1 MSLIP
6 QWLHWLASP
15 PNFYRFADRAQ
26 PWLTAATVVLLGYG
40 LVGGLALAP
49 PDYQQGEGF
58 RIIYVHVPAAWMSL
72 FVYTLMAA
80 AALVAL
86 VWRLKLAE
94 CVLTSCAP
102 IGASFTAL
110 ALVSGMLWGKP
121 MWGTYWT
128 WQDARLVSEL
138 ILLFLY
144 RGVVGLHQAVGD
156 ARAAARACA
165 LLALVGFV
173 NVPIVHYS
181 VEWWNTLHQ
190 GPTLTKFDQPSIP
203 VSMLW
208 PLLSAALG
216 FTAFFAQV
224 LLLRVQNELL
234 ARERGNPWAAGVA
247 GRPERSEGSLS
258 R

>member
-6 QWLHWLASP
+6 DWMHRLSSP
-15 PNFYRFADRAQ
+15 PTFFRFAGRAQ
-26 PWLTAATVVLLGYG
+26 PWLGAVTVVLLAYG
-40 LVGGLALAP
+40 LVGGLVLAP
-49 PDYQQGEGF
+49 ADYQQGEGF
-58 RIIYVHVPAAWMSL
+58 RIIYIHVPAAWMSL
-72 FVYTLMAA
+72 FIYSVMAGA
-80 AALVAL
+80 AVVAL
-86 VWRLKLAE
+86 VWRIKLAE
-94 CVLTSCAP
+94 CVVTSSAP

-110 ALVSGMLWGKP
+110 ALLSGMFWGKP

-144 RGVVGLHQAVGD
+144 LGVAGLEQAIGD

-190 GPTLTKFDQPSIP
+190 GPTITKFDKPSIAP
-203 VSMLW
+203 SMLW
-208 PLLSAALG
+208 PLLAAALG
-216 FTAFFAQV
+216 FTTFFVQV
-224 LLLRVQNELL
+224 LLLRVQNALL
-234 ARERGNPWAAGVA
+234 RRERGNPWVREIVGAASA
-247 GRPERSEGSLS
+247 ATSKP
-258 R
+258 

>member
-102 IGASFTAL
+102 KRYAKVWTRMITRTPA
-110 ALVSGMLWGKP
+110 
-121 MWGTYWT
+121 GTNT
-128 WQDARLVSEL
+128 PKARSPTSLK
-138 ILLFLY
+138 
-144 RGVVGLHQAVGD
+144 
-156 ARAAARACA
+156 ARWNQIRCA
-165 LLALVGFV
+165 
-173 NVPIVHYS
+173 
-181 VEWWNTLHQ
+181 
-190 GPTLTKFDQPSIP
+190 GP
-203 VSMLW
+203 
-208 PLLSAALG
+208 
-216 FTAFFAQV
+216 AQV
-224 LLLRVQNELL
+224 IPPVQ
-234 ARERGNPWAAGVA
+234 
-247 GRPERSEGSLS
+247 GRRSCAS
-258 R
+258 

>member
-1 MSLIP
+1 MNLIP
-6 QWLHWLASP
+6 AWLHRLSSPPAFFAFAERLRPWLAGVSV
-15 PNFYRFADRAQ
+15 
-26 PWLTAATVVLLGYG
+26 LLLGYG

-72 FVYTLMAA
+72 FIYSVMAGAA
-80 AALVAL
+80 AIAL
-86 VWRLKLAE
+86 VWRIKLAE

-102 IGASFTAL
+102 VGASFTAL

-128 WQDARLVSEL
+128 WDARLTSEL

-144 RGVVGLHQAVGD
+144 LGVTGLQQAIAD
-156 ARAAARACA
+156 PRAAARACA
-165 LLALVGFV
+165 LLAVVGFV

-190 GPTLTKFDQPSIP
+190 GPTISKIGKPSIAP
-203 VSMLW
+203 SMLW
-208 PLLSAALG
+208 PLLSMALG
-216 FTAFFAQV
+216 FTTFFVGV
-224 LLLRVQNELL
+224 LFQRVQNELL
-234 ARERGNPWAAGVA
+234 WRERGNSWVKEAAA
-247 GRPERSEGSLS
+247 
-258 R
+258 